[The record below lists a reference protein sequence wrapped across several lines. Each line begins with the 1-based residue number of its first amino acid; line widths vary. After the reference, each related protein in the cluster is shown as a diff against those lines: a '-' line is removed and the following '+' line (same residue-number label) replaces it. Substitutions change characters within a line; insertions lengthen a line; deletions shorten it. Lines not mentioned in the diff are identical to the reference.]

1 MLLLNQL
8 IQITV
13 KKTFIFLM
21 LVNVSVVFGQSN
33 LRLGVNL
40 DPMASWLSPKTNRIE
55 KDGGRPGISGG
66 LMVEYY
72 FHPNYG
78 FVTGLNLGVQ
88 GGNVLYTDSVSI
100 STGDQTSVVLQPG
113 STAAFSLSYLTI
125 PVGLKMKTNEI
136 GYFTYFA
143 ELGFKQQIN
152 IGSKAT
158 STGNGLNK
166 DNVPKEINLFNMAY
180 FFGGGVEYNIGG
192 QTSILAGIFYNNGF
206 IDVLS
211 DNNHKAVMNYLS
223 FRIGVLF

>member
-1 MLLLNQL
+1 
-8 IQITV
+8 
-13 KKTFIFLM
+13 
-21 LVNVSVVFGQSN
+21 
-33 LRLGVNL
+33 
-40 DPMASWLSPKTNRIE
+40 
-55 KDGGRPGISGG
+55 
-66 LMVEYY
+66 MVEYY

-113 STAAFSLSYLTI
+113 STAAFNLSYLTL

-143 ELGFKQQIN
+143 ELGFNQQVN

-166 DNVPKEINLFNMAY
+166 DNVPKETNLFNMSY
-180 FFGGGVEYNIGG
+180 FFGGGVEYNVGG
-192 QTSILAGIFYNNGF
+192 QTSLLAGIFYNNGF
-206 IDVLS
+206 VDILS
-211 DNNHKAVMNYLS
+211 NNRHKAVLNYLS